1 MRNPPI
7 FETPTMTKHAIT
19 VQGLSKSFGQ
29 TQVLHD
35 VDLNIEEGQVTC
47 LIGPSG
53 SGKSTLLRCM
63 AFLEE
68 ATAGTITINGQP
80 LGFEALPNGERR
92 RLSPEQ
98 IRAVRLQIGMCFQQ
112 FNLWPHMT
120 ALGNVSEALKTVQ
133 KMSKPEADER
143 AMVQL
148 KKVGLE
154 ARADHYPS
162 QLSGGQQQRVAIARA
177 LALEPKIM
185 LFDEPTS
192 SLDPELTGEVL
203 NVMRA
208 LAADGM
214 TMVVVSHEIGF
225 AASMGSK
232 IAFLDHGRLL
242 LEGTPQQVFGKPR
255 HPRLD
260 QFLDTYLDRGAAMLV

>member
-1 MRNPPI
+1 MNVS
-7 FETPTMTKHAIT
+7 TAPTGSAIS
-19 VQGLSKSFGQ
+19 VRGLSKSFGQ
-29 TQVLHD
+29 TEVLHNI
-35 VDLNIEEGQVTC
+35 DLEIPQGEVTC

-68 ATAGTITINGQP
+68 ATAGTILVNGQP
-80 LGFEALPNGERR
+80 LGFSQEAGGQR
-92 RLSPEQ
+92 
-98 IRAVRLQIGMCFQQ
+98 VRLPPARIREVRAQIGMCFQQ

-120 ALGNVSEALKTVQ
+120 ALGNVSEALKTARGVP
-133 KMSKPEADER
+133 KADAEGR

-148 KKVGLE
+148 EKVGLE
-154 ARADHYPS
+154 ARAGYYPS

-177 LALEPKIM
+177 LACEPKIM

-225 AASMGSK
+225 AASVGSRVT
-232 IAFLDHGRLL
+232 FLDHGRLL
-242 LEGTPQQVFGKPR
+242 LNGTPQEVFGKPR
-255 HPRLD
+255 HPRLE
-260 QFLDTYLDRGAAMLV
+260 QFLDTYLDRGAAMLA

>member
-1 MRNPPI
+1 M
-7 FETPTMTKHAIT
+7 TTSTSPTLSAIS
-19 VQGLSKSFGQ
+19 VRSVSKRFGQ
-29 TQVLHD
+29 TEVLHGID
-35 VDLNIEEGQVTC
+35 MEIPQGQVTC
-47 LIGPSG
+47 VIGPSG

-68 ATAGTITINGQP
+68 ASEGVILINGEQ
-80 LGFEALPNGERR
+80 LGFAQEGNGPRV
-92 RLSPEQ
+92 RLSPAR
-98 IRAVRLQIGMCFQQ
+98 IREVRSQIGMCFQQ

-120 ALGNVSEALKTVQ
+120 ALGNVSEALKTARGMP
-133 KMSKPEADER
+133 KAEAEAK
-143 AMVQL
+143 AMAQL

-154 ARADHYPS
+154 DRAGHYPS

-177 LALEPKIM
+177 LACEPKIM

-203 NVMRA
+203 SVMRD

-225 AASMGSK
+225 AASVAHR
-232 IAFLDHGRLL
+232 ITFLDQGRLL
-242 LEGTPQQVFGKPR
+242 LQGTPSEVFGKPR

>member
-1 MRNPPI
+1 
-7 FETPTMTKHAIT
+7 MTAAII
-19 VQGLSKSFGQ
+19 VDKVSKSFGAA
-29 TQVLHD
+29 QVLQD
-35 VDLNIEEGQVTC
+35 ISLDIPEGKVTC

-53 SGKSTLLRCM
+53 SGKSTLLRCI

-68 ATAGTITINGQP
+68 ASAGFITIDGDP
-80 LGFEALPNGERR
+80 LGFSRGADGARE
-92 RLSPEQ
+92 RLSPER
-98 IRAVRLQIGMCFQQ
+98 IRAARKKIGMVFQQ

-120 ALGNVSEALKTVQ
+120 ALGNVSEALKTVRGV
-133 KMSKPEADER
+133 SRAEA
-143 AMVQL
+143 
-148 KKVGLE
+148 E
-154 ARADHYPS
+154 ARAMAELGKIGLGERAGHYPS

-185 LFDEPTS
+185 LFDEPTA

-203 NVMRA
+203 NVMRQ

-225 AASMGSK
+225 SASVAHQ

-242 LEGTPQQVFGKPR
+242 MCGAPAEIFSKPR
-255 HPRLD
+255 HARLD

>member
-1 MRNPPI
+1 
-7 FETPTMTKHAIT
+7 MTQIALSAQN
-19 VQGLSKSFGQ
+19 VSKSFGDIE
-29 TQVLHD
+29 VLHQVSLD
-35 VDLNIEEGQVTC
+35 ILAGGVTC

-68 ATAGTITINGQP
+68 ASEGLIFVNGDP
-80 LGFEALPNGERR
+80 LGFAAAPGGKR
-92 RLSPEQ
+92 
-98 IRAVRLQIGMCFQQ
+98 VRLPPARIREVRARIGMVFQQ

-120 ALGNVSEALKTVQ
+120 ALGNVSEALKTVRGF
-133 KMSKPEADER
+133 SRPEAEAR
-143 AMVQL
+143 AMAQL
-148 KKVGLE
+148 GKVGLRD
-154 ARADHYPS
+154 RAGHYPA

-225 AASMGSK
+225 AASVGQQ
-232 IAFLDHGRLL
+232 IAFLDKGRLL
-242 LEGTPQQVFGKPR
+242 LTGTPQEVFGKPR

-260 QFLDTYLDRGAAMLV
+260 QFLDTYLDRGAAMLA

>member
-1 MRNPPI
+1 MSSATTSPAS
-7 FETPTMTKHAIT
+7 AIS
-19 VQGLSKSFGQ
+19 VRGVSKRFGQ
-29 TQVLHD
+29 TEVLHGI
-35 VDLNIEEGQVTC
+35 DLDIAHGQVTC
-47 LIGPSG
+47 VIGPSG

-68 ATAGTITINGQP
+68 ATAGTILINGEP
-80 LGFEALPNGERR
+80 LGFSQQQGSERV
-92 RLSPEQ
+92 RLSPQ
-98 IRAVRLQIGMCFQQ
+98 RIREVRSHIGMCFQQ

-120 ALGNVSEALKTVQ
+120 ALGNVSEALKTARGVP
-133 KMSKPEADER
+133 KALAEER
-143 AMVQL
+143 AMAQL

-154 ARADHYPS
+154 DRAGHYPS

-177 LALEPKIM
+177 LACEPKIM

-203 NVMRA
+203 KVMRD

-225 AASMGSK
+225 AASVAHR
-232 IAFLDHGRLL
+232 ITFLDQGRLL
-242 LEGTPQQVFGKPR
+242 LQGTPSEVFGKPR

>member
-1 MRNPPI
+1 
-7 FETPTMTKHAIT
+7 
-19 VQGLSKSFGQ
+19 
-29 TQVLHD
+29 
-35 VDLNIEEGQVTC
+35 
-47 LIGPSG
+47 
-53 SGKSTLLRCM
+53 
-63 AFLEE
+63 
-68 ATAGTITINGQP
+68 
-80 LGFEALPNGERR
+80 
-92 RLSPEQ
+92 
-98 IRAVRLQIGMCFQQ
+98 
-112 FNLWPHMT
+112 
-120 ALGNVSEALKTVQ
+120 
-133 KMSKPEADER
+133 MSKPEADER

-177 LALEPKIM
+177 LAQEPKIM